1 MLILCSGDLGDGNLH
16 PKVGT
21 GEYLD
26 KHAIEKAKVL
36 AGMVG
41 RTLNRL
47 SIKKLILS
55 GFVVDAGPFIQWFD
69 PRRLRSC
76 HFKNDCIDAG
86 FYLPKSMRGV
96 RITFPK
102 EEAKV
107 MSARRLDLPKNLK
120 VVQLKDGKRIG
131 EVPYCRSEILE
142 IKINR
147 DRAARVGDKKSR
159 SMSTPP
165 AIRSPRPGDMYA
177 GSLRRSGVFS
187 SGL

>member
-16 PKVGT
+16 PNVGT

-36 AGMVG
+36 AGVVG

-47 SIKKLILS
+47 SIKKLTLS
-55 GFVVDAGPFIQWFD
+55 GFVVDAGPFIQWF
-69 PRRLRSC
+69 
-76 HFKNDCIDAG
+76 DAG

-102 EEAKV
+102 EEAKF

-131 EVPYCRSEILE
+131 EAPYRRSEILE
-142 IKINR
+142 TKINR
-147 DRAARVGDKKSR
+147 DRVVRGGDKKSR

-165 AIRSPRPGDMYA
+165 AIRSRRPGDMYA